1 MAILKPRNCL
11 TFAAS
16 FTALLWSAPTSAGLV
31 HTFAAAHGSGG
42 STGTISVH
50 QTKVSTHTR
59 HSRGGPVILP
69 PVVDCAGDTTSPIVP
84 VTPVTPVT
92 HRGGHTR
99 VPKSSA
105 AIRTTTPAT
114 DSVTPASVI
123 PATQKVGRRGTRS
136 SRTPGPTTGPI
147 TDPISD
153 PSACQTGDGS
163 GSSTGS
169 ADGSGSSTGSGD
181 GGTLVIDVPTG
192 DGSAGPIVTPAV
204 VTAPE
209 PASLLIFGSGVAV
222 VAAYRRRKKKAA

>member
-1 MAILKPRNCL
+1 MVILKPRNCL

-31 HTFAAAHGSGG
+31 HTLTATHGSGG
-42 STGTISVH
+42 GVGTISVH
-50 QTKVSTHTR
+50 QTKASTHTR
-59 HSRGGPVILP
+59 QSHSRGAPVILP
-69 PVVDCAGDTTSPIVP
+69 PVVDCTGDTTSPIV
-84 VTPVTPVT
+84 PVTPVT

-99 VPKSSA
+99 VPKSTTSA
-105 AIRTTTPAT
+105 A

-147 TDPISD
+147 SDPISD
-153 PSACQTGDGS
+153 PSACPTGDGS
-163 GSSTGS
+163 GSSSGS
-169 ADGSGSSTGSGD
+169 LDGSGSSTGSGD

-192 DGSAGPIVTPAV
+192 DGSSGPIGTPAV

-222 VAAYRRRKKKAA
+222 VAAYRRRKKRAS